1 MVTSRA
7 ELLKKYNIPV
17 PRYTSYPTVPYWSD
31 TPTTAEWIDSLDRA
45 LQKENPSVSIYVH
58 IPFCETLCTFCG
70 CNTSITKN
78 HDVEEPYVQA
88 LQKEIDLYFNQL
100 PKLNKIEI
108 KELHLGGGT
117 PTYFS
122 ENHLDLLV
130 SSVLERLNPSNDA
143 EFSIEV
149 DPRRTRKTQLEVL
162 YKRGFRRISLGVQ
175 DFDPEV
181 QRIINRIQPFE
192 KTEMITEAAR
202 DMGFH
207 SVNFDLIYGLPKQTI
222 SSIEKSMELTL
233 KLRPDR
239 IAFYSYAHVPW
250 IKASQRLFTEDDL
263 PKAEEKRK
271 LYELG
276 RKYLEDAGYVE
287 IGMDHF
293 ALPEDSLYQSF
304 LKGKLHRNFMGYTS
318 LKTDVLLGLGTS
330 AISESPDCFHQNE
343 KLEVK
348 YRKILSEGLIPTF
361 KGHKLNE
368 NDIKNR
374 QLVLK
379 FMTSGEVNVPQ
390 ELLEDSREYL
400 SEMLE
405 DRIITWE
412 GDKLKITDIG
422 KPFLR
427 IVCTV
432 FDERLRASRPTKNLF
447 SGAI

>member
-1 MVTSRA
+1 MIANRDD
-7 ELLKKYNIPV
+7 LLKKYNIPV

-31 TPTTAEWIDSLDRA
+31 IPTTFDWINSLKLA
-45 LQKENPSVSIYVH
+45 LSKENPSVSIYVH
-58 IPFCETLCTFCG
+58 LPFCESLCTFCG

-78 HDVEEPYVQA
+78 HAVETPYLEAV
-88 LQKEIDLYFNQL
+88 QKEMDLYFEKVPELNQ
-100 PKLNKIEI
+100 IEI

-122 ENHLDLLV
+122 EEHLETLV
-130 SSVLERLNPSNDA
+130 SFILKRFNPSKDA

-149 DPRRTRKTQLEVL
+149 DPRRTRPTQLEVL

-181 QRIINRIQPFE
+181 QRIVNRIQPYE
-192 KTEMITEAAR
+192 KTEMITRVAR
-202 DMGFH
+202 EMGYH
-207 SVNFDLIYGLPKQTI
+207 SINFDLIYGLPKQTI
-222 SSIEKSMELTL
+222 ASIENTMDLTL

-250 IKASQRLFTEDDL
+250 IKASQRLFTEEDL

-276 RKYLEDAGYVE
+276 RKFLEDAGYLE

-293 ALPEDSLYQSF
+293 ALPEDSLYVSY
-304 LKGKLHRNFMGYTS
+304 LNGKLHRNFMGYTS

-330 AISESPDCFHQNE
+330 AISEAPDCFHQNE

-348 YRKILSEGLIPTF
+348 YRKILSEGNLPTF
-361 KGHKLNE
+361 KGHKLNPS
-368 NDIKNR
+368 DVKNR

-379 FMTSGEVNVPQ
+379 FMTTGEVEVPQ
-390 ELLEDSREYL
+390 DKLEDSKEYL
-400 SEMLE
+400 QEMLE
-405 DRIITWE
+405 DKMIAWE
-412 GDKLKITDIG
+412 GNTLKITDIG

-432 FDERLRASRPTKNLF
+432 FDERLRASRPNKNLF
-447 SGAI
+447 SQAI